1 MSDAQCHSHVVQCD
15 VLLGGARQP
24 SGVFACASWTH
35 VTGLGGLAHPLAI
48 TQRSVRVPGHGAPK
62 ERRNRRLGGLSWE
75 PWVGP
80 EGSNPPWGLAAQL
93 SGRSDD
99 AVRNR

>member
-1 MSDAQCHSHVVQCD
+1 MRDAQCHSHVVQCD

-62 ERRNRRLGGLSWE
+62 ERRNRRLGGLSWSR
-75 PWVGP
+75 GYARK
-80 EGSNPPWGLAAQL
+80 GRIHRAGHGLL
-93 SGRSDD
+93 
-99 AVRNR
+99 